1 MARKVTP
8 AEYKRMIDNYN
19 RAAKNHNAQV
29 KRNID
34 QHNREVKKYNDQL
47 NRNIDNYNREVRK
60 FNSAQQAKR
69 QNLQREVKKFNQSK
83 SIVSYSIG
91 YSIRH
96 STEIL
101 ESKYNDLENYAQT
114 NQLHNNSS
122 LLVDYPTQEIS
133 NSVQLYNSFSGIDP
147 GDYLEPSTL
156 QRTLVEEQLY
166 SISTELGKRW
176 QGAIFSLNPQNP
188 DAARH
193 FCTSV
198 REIFIQLI
206 DLKAPD
212 SNVLVSCPSCELHDG
227 RPNRR
232 AKISYILSKKS
243 LAFDSMQTFVESDID
258 DILGLFRSL
267 NDGTHG
273 SAGTFGVQQLLKL
286 KKRAEDSIIFI
297 TALCDN

>member
-1 MARKVTP
+1 MARRVTP
-8 AEYKRMIDNYN
+8 AEYKRMIDNHN

-34 QHNREVKKYNDQL
+34 QYNREVKKYNDQL

-60 FNSAQQAKR
+60 FNSAQQTKR
-69 QNLQREVKKFNQSK
+69 QNLNRAIQKFNQSK
-83 SIVSYSIG
+83 SIVTYSVG
-91 YSIRH
+91 YSIRS

-101 ESKYNDLENYAQT
+101 ESRYNDLENYTQT

-122 LLVDYPTQEIS
+122 LLMDYPTQETS
-133 NSVQLYNSFSGIDP
+133 NSVQLYNSFSGIDS

-156 QRTLVEEQLY
+156 QRTVVEEQLY
-166 SISTELGKRW
+166 SISAELGKRW

-198 REIFIQLI
+198 REIFTQLI

-212 SNVLVSCPSCELHDG
+212 HNVLSFYPSCELHNG
-227 RPNRR
+227 SPNRR
-232 AKISYILSKKS
+232 AKISYILFKKS
-243 LAFDSMQTFVESDID
+243 LSFESMQNFVESDID
-258 DILGLFRSL
+258 DILGLFRTL